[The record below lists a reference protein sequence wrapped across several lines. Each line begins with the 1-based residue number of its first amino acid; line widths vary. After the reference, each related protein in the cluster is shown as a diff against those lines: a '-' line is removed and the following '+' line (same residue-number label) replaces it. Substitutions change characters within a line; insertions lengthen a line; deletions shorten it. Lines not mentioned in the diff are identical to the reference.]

1 MKYRTLMR
9 ASLILL
15 VGMLSVLSAAKAQT
29 AEEPSVAEAA
39 RRARE
44 KKKTAAKPA
53 VVVTNDT
60 LPAAPIPSATAQPES
75 GTPGA
80 TGALSPTGGEQ
91 PTPGGAAQHAAD
103 AADKKKAESEALKR
117 QVAEKQNEVDLQQR
131 QLTLDQDAYYSKP
144 NFSEDKAGKAKLTAM
159 QDDLKQKQAEL
170 AALKAKLADLGPEDT
185 TKSEPAKP

>member
-1 MKYRTLMR
+1 MKYRTIMR

-15 VGMLSVLSAAKAQT
+15 IGMLSVLSTAKAQN
-29 AEEPSVAEAA
+29 ADEPSVAEAA

-44 KKKTAAKPA
+44 KKNTAAKPA

-60 LPAAPIPSATAQPES
+60 LPAAPVPSATAQPES
-75 GTPGA
+75 ATTDAAGA
-80 TGALSPTGGEQ
+80 PAPAGGEQ
-91 PTPGGAAQHAAD
+91 PAPGGAAQGAAE
-103 AADKKKAESEALKR
+103 AADKKKAELEALKR

-144 NFSEDKAGKAKLTAM
+144 SFSEDKAGKAKLTTM

-170 AALKAKLADLGPEDT
+170 AALKAKLAELGPEDSG
-185 TKSEPAKP
+185 KSEPVKP